1 MKGRVRMNRR
11 KLTLFG
17 ALAFVVCAFVFLAV
31 FYFYGPPIASGA
43 YSSADKIYH
52 LNVSEAKIEV
62 SKNGVPFAHLENSTR
77 RKPLVDSDNEKRRF
91 VLKDTGNG
99 CVTLV
104 RVENPP
110 YDRREILFIKD

>member
-1 MKGRVRMNRR
+1 MNRR
-11 KLTLFG
+11 KLTLLG
-17 ALAFVVCAFVFLAV
+17 ALAFVVCAFVCLV
-31 FYFYGPPIASGA
+31 WVYFYGSSIASGT
-43 YSSADKIYH
+43 YSSADKIYQM
-52 LNVSEAKIEV
+52 NVSKTKIEV
-62 SKNGVPFAHLENSTR
+62 SKGGVPFASLGNSTR
-77 RKPLVDSDNEKRRF
+77 RWPLVDSSNEKRRF